1 MGKSFKELDLSNA
14 FLFAAALSDADVAY
28 VADVNDVNL
37 NRLHDSVT
45 RVKQLKELEEKFMTG
60 QELLDI
66 SYRKGVTASVIE
78 LLSEL
83 GTVSETLEEAIRAER
98 NLDTLKSWVK
108 LAARVSSVEE
118 FAEKMNG

>member
-1 MGKSFKELDLSNA
+1 MEHGTD
-14 FLFAAALSDADVAY
+14 AY
-28 VADVNDVNL
+28 VAEVNDVNL

-78 LLSEL
+78 FLSEL

-108 LAARVSSVEE
+108 LAARVSSVGSV
-118 FAEKMNG
+118 K